1 MCVWALIGLFLFWWA
16 ARWVN
21 FFLKEQHNECQRSFN
36 NHSEVFASDFRK
48 LFCLNFPDAGNTTNL
63 ALKPGQNKVKACG
76 SVFGRMDEWM
86 KPLCLWCS
94 ILGVVWSHRSRRRPP
109 PGPPVP
115 PLVTSTQW
123 ALLTLVGLT
132 LSHSGSTEARS
143 PLISGWKVTAV
154 FLSREKPNRHR
165 WSPPPPRTPLSQRV
179 RLTYGAFQ
187 MRCKGAK
194 SSALFHLQEL
204 ADLQSLIYWDL
215 VIRVGIRAC
224 KHYNLFPITPVFV
237 VISEIFSWYI
247 SDTCGLLCMCC
258 KHEQRKSRF

>member
-1 MCVWALIGLFLFWWA
+1 MCPHRKYSTCAHVCVGAHRVVFVLVSCQMGEL
-16 ARWVN
+16 
-21 FFLKEQHNECQRSFN
+21 FLKEQHNECQRSFN

-115 PLVTSTQW
+115 PSVTSTQW
-123 ALLTLVGLT
+123 ALLTLVRLT
-132 LSHSGSTEARS
+132 LSHSGSTEPRS

-154 FLSREKPNRHR
+154 FLSREKSNRHR
-165 WSPPPPRTPLSQRV
+165 WSPLPEIPPTSPPPPPLRTPLFFFKSA
-179 RLTYGAFQ
+179 GAFDLWCVSDAMQ
-187 MRCKGAK
+187 GSKVLCSVSFTGTCR
-194 SSALFHLQEL
+194 SSKL
-204 ADLQSLIYWDL
+204 DLLGFSDQGWDT
-215 VIRVGIRAC
+215 G
-224 KHYNLFPITPVFV
+224 
-237 VISEIFSWYI
+237 
-247 SDTCGLLCMCC
+247 M
-258 KHEQRKSRF
+258 